1 MSYIKKAN
9 KLAVTA
15 FQSKEI
21 DEKCVQI
28 ATEFVSNKI
37 A

>member
-1 MSYIKKAN
+1 MSYIQKAN